1 MQTYHPPCPSVYDYI
16 QKLPWYPAGH
26 IAPPP
31 YCTEIVSRS
40 FDTGRSR
47 LKIFHHRM
55 LRDRTLL
62 SPSSASSPPPPLHV
76 IILSSCLSTKGQDLR
91 YLSFSPF
98 SSFFLSSSTTFPFS
112 SNLLLPSFFSPRSRG
127 RSADQVPFEP
137 KKIPSIYPPPLLPS
151 LILLS
156 NAEDRYVP
164 QGFGANLPTP
174 GREIPGKKAAAGV
187 ARHGKRKVAVAATP
201 DGLIPLPGSPFFFFH
216 RWTERARNCSRVCGT
231 RMIGG

>member
-1 MQTYHPPCPSVYDYI
+1 MVSCRAYCATT
-16 QKLPWYPAGH
+16 
-26 IAPPP
+26 

-62 SPSSASSPPPPLHV
+62 SPSSALPSPSSPRDHFIFLSLHQRSRLALSLILSLLLLFSFFHLPPL
-76 IILSSCLSTKGQDLR
+76 
-91 YLSFSPF
+91 SP
-98 SSFFLSSSTTFPFS
+98 LS

-201 DGLIPLPGSPFFFFH
+201 DGLIPLPGSPFFFSTDGRKELVTVH
-216 RWTERARNCSRVCGT
+216 VCAGQGWL
-231 RMIGG
+231 GGS